1 VHFSTLQILLA
12 GQTFYCN
19 NPVTVFVKFWRTLLV
34 LAFLGIVAGF
44 AEVPEL
50 NPKPELSP
58 EEVAQYQ
65 VRALQHN
72 DDPHP
77 DAGIERTFR
86 FASPS
91 NKTQTGP
98 LEHFVS
104 IVKSVAY
111 LPLVNNLASSVV
123 GSRIEGD
130 HAKVIIRI
138 TPEKGPDLSY
148 LFVLTRQHEGELD
161 NCWMTDSVLP
171 IQQDDSL
178 SDEAITI

>member
-1 VHFSTLQILLA
+1 MSRKIVFALIFS
-12 GQTFYCN
+12 
-19 NPVTVFVKFWRTLLV
+19 PV
-34 LAFLGIVAGF
+34 VAGF
-44 AEVPEL
+44 AQVSEL
-50 NPKPELSP
+50 NPEPKLSP
-58 EEVAQYQ
+58 EEVVQYQ

-91 NKTQTGP
+91 NKSQTGP

-104 IVKSVAY
+104 IVKSAAY
-111 LPLVNNLASSVV
+111 LPMVNNLASSVV
-123 GSRIEGD
+123 GSQVVGD
-130 HAKVIIRI
+130 HAKVVIRI
-138 TPEKGPDLSY
+138 TPGKGPDLSY
-148 LFVLTRQHEGELD
+148 LFVLTRQHNGELD

-171 IQQDDSL
+171 IEQNESP

>member
-1 VHFSTLQILLA
+1 MGIREQSLSELKRWVKMSRIIVFALIFLL
-12 GQTFYCN
+12 
-19 NPVTVFVKFWRTLLV
+19 
-34 LAFLGIVAGF
+34 IVAGF
-44 AEVPEL
+44 AQVPEL
-50 NPKPELSP
+50 NPEPKLSP
-58 EEVAQYQ
+58 EEVVQYQ
-65 VRALQHN
+65 VSALRHN

-91 NKTQTGP
+91 NKSQTGP

-111 LPLVNNLASSVV
+111 LPMVNNLASRVV
-123 GSRIEGD
+123 ASRIEGD
-130 HAKVIIRI
+130 HAKVVIRI

-148 LFVLTRQHEGELD
+148 LFVLTQQHDGEFD

-171 IQQDDSL
+171 IPQDESL
-178 SDEAITI
+178 SEDSIAI

>member
-1 VHFSTLQILLA
+1 MARRQGARTGGAPARRSERDWRSESRKIVFALIFS
-12 GQTFYCN
+12 
-19 NPVTVFVKFWRTLLV
+19 P
-34 LAFLGIVAGF
+34 IVAGF
-44 AEVPEL
+44 AQVPEL
-50 NPKPELSP
+50 NPEPKLSP
-58 EEVAQYQ
+58 EEVVQYQ

-91 NKTQTGP
+91 NKSQTGP

-111 LPLVNNLASSVV
+111 LPMVNNLASRVV
-123 GSRIEGD
+123 ASRIESD
-130 HAKVIIRI
+130 HAKVVIRI

-148 LFVLTRQHEGELD
+148 LFVLTQQHDGEFD

-171 IQQDDSL
+171 IPQDESL
-178 SDEAITI
+178 SEDSIAI

>member
-1 VHFSTLQILLA
+1 MSRKIVFALIFS
-12 GQTFYCN
+12 
-19 NPVTVFVKFWRTLLV
+19 P
-34 LAFLGIVAGF
+34 IVAGF
-44 AEVPEL
+44 GQVSEL
-50 NPKPELSP
+50 NPEPKLSP
-58 EEVAQYQ
+58 EEVVQYQ

-91 NKTQTGP
+91 NKSQTGP

-104 IVKSVAY
+104 IVKSAAY
-111 LPLVNNLASSVV
+111 LPMVNNLASSVV
-123 GSRIEGD
+123 GSQVVGD
-130 HAKVIIRI
+130 HAKVVIRI

-148 LFVLTRQHEGELD
+148 LFVLTRQHDGELD

-171 IQQDDSL
+171 IEQNESP

>member
-1 VHFSTLQILLA
+1 VKISRKIVVALIFS
-12 GQTFYCN
+12 
-19 NPVTVFVKFWRTLLV
+19 P
-34 LAFLGIVAGF
+34 IVAGF
-44 AEVPEL
+44 AQVPDL
-50 NPKPELSP
+50 NPEPKFSP
-58 EEVAQYQ
+58 EEVVQYQ

-91 NKTQTGP
+91 NKRQTGP

-111 LPLVNNLASSVV
+111 LPMVNNLASSVV
-123 GSRIEGD
+123 GSQIEGD
-130 HAKVIIRI
+130 HAKVVIRI
-138 TPEKGPDLSY
+138 TPEKGPELSY
-148 LFVLTRQHEGELD
+148 LFVLTKQHDDALD

-171 IQQDDSL
+171 IQQDESP

>member
-1 VHFSTLQILLA
+1 MSRKIVFALIFS
-12 GQTFYCN
+12 
-19 NPVTVFVKFWRTLLV
+19 PV
-34 LAFLGIVAGF
+34 VAGF
-44 AEVPEL
+44 AQVSEL
-50 NPKPELSP
+50 NPEPKLSP
-58 EEVAQYQ
+58 EEVVQYQ

-91 NKTQTGP
+91 NKSQTGP

-104 IVKSVAY
+104 IVKSAAY
-111 LPLVNNLASSVV
+111 LPMVNNLASSVV
-123 GSRIEGD
+123 GSQVVGD
-130 HAKVIIRI
+130 HAKVVIRI

-148 LFVLTRQHEGELD
+148 LFVLTRQHDGELD

-171 IQQDDSL
+171 IEQNESP

>member
-1 VHFSTLQILLA
+1 MSRKIVFALIFS
-12 GQTFYCN
+12 
-19 NPVTVFVKFWRTLLV
+19 P
-34 LAFLGIVAGF
+34 IVAGF
-44 AEVPEL
+44 AQVSEL
-50 NPKPELSP
+50 NPEPKLSP
-58 EEVAQYQ
+58 EEVVQYQ

-91 NKTQTGP
+91 NKSQTGP
-98 LEHFVS
+98 LEHFIS
-104 IVKSVAY
+104 IVKSAAY
-111 LPLVNNLASSVV
+111 LPMVNNLASSVV
-123 GSRIEGD
+123 GSQVVGD
-130 HAKVIIRI
+130 HAKVVIRI

-148 LFVLTRQHEGELD
+148 LFVLTRQHNGELD

-171 IQQDDSL
+171 IEQNESP